1 MRERRFEGTVPVV
14 EEEQGEVPH
23 RLVPRSVPHGCTN
36 GNAGSFK
43 GNSLL

>member
-1 MRERRFEGTVPVV
+1 MRQRRFEGTVSVV
-14 EEEQGEVPH
+14 EEEQGEVPDW
-23 RLVPRSVPHGCTN
+23 LVPRSVPHGCSY